1 MQTFL
6 GCRGEAKILDA
17 VRRCCASLYAFQSVE
32 YRRQNGQPVVT
43 GMGVVVQ
50 EMAEAEAAGVMFT
63 RDPVSGNP
71 ERIVI
76 TANYGLGEVRRRW
89 EPSYTV
95 RRSLGY
101 LRCVGLLIKLRK
113 CPPAGLETTTQ
124 QQLCQNSSPI

>member
-1 MQTFL
+1 MHECQIYHPHTSLHTQTFL

-76 TANYGLGEVRRRW
+76 TANYGLGEVRRRK
-89 EPSYTV
+89 E
-95 RRSLGY
+95 RSQESTIL
-101 LRCVGLLIKLRK
+101 
-113 CPPAGLETTTQ
+113 
-124 QQLCQNSSPI
+124 

>member
-1 MQTFL
+1 MNECQIYHPHTSLHTQTFL

-89 EPSYTV
+89 
-95 RRSLGY
+95 GAFIQ
-101 LRCVGLLIKLRK
+101 C
-113 CPPAGLETTTQ
+113 C
-124 QQLCQNSSPI
+124 